1 MSRPPGA
8 GRVILSRRNLPVLAH
23 FASSNVLV
31 AFDYDGTL
39 APIAST
45 PAAARMRPTTRK
57 LLTRVARCYPC
68 VVISG
73 RRVHDLEALVRPV
86 PVWHLVG
93 DHGSESL
100 GTRRATSAHVREWV
114 ATLRRYVPRQNGL
127 VFEQKRNTLTVHY
140 RHVRDKTRLLELLAA
155 AVAQLRDARALYSPE
170 AINLL
175 PAKGANKGLALQQM
189 CQAFACDTAI
199 YVGDDDTDEDAF
211 GSAGPERLL
220 SIRVGAKQ
228 PSAAQYRL
236 RRQIDVDALLE
247 VLADLRATAREVRRP
262 ITRPRHPR

>member
-1 MSRPPGA
+1 MSHPPGG

-23 FASSNVLV
+23 FAASNVLV

-45 PAAARMRPTTRK
+45 PAAARMRPSTRK

-93 DHGSESL
+93 DHGSEPL
-100 GTRRATSAHVREWV
+100 GTRRTTSAHVREWV
-114 ATLRRYVPRQNGL
+114 AELTRQVPQQRGL
-127 VFEQKRNTLTVHY
+127 VFEQKRTTLTVHY
-140 RHVRDKTRLLELLAA
+140 RHVRDKGRLLEALAA
-155 AVAQLRDARALYSPE
+155 AVGRLHGARALYSPE

-175 PAKGANKGLALQQM
+175 PTNGTNKGLALRQM

-211 GSAGPERLL
+211 ASAGPERLL
-220 SIRVGAKQ
+220 SIRVGTKH

-236 RRQIDVDALLE
+236 RRQTDVDTLLE
-247 VLADLRATAREVRRP
+247 SLVALRGAARPLQRP
-262 ITRPRHPR
+262 ITRSRRSR

>member
-1 MSRPPGA
+1 MSRRTGG

-23 FASSNVLV
+23 FAASNVLV

-45 PAAARMRPTTRK
+45 PAAARMRPSTRK
-57 LLTRVARCYPC
+57 LLTRVARAYPC

-73 RRVHDLEALVRPV
+73 RRVHDLEARVRPV

-93 DHGSESL
+93 DHGSEPL
-100 GTRRATSAHVREWV
+100 GTQRATSAHVHEWV
-114 ATLRRYVPRQNGL
+114 AELKRHVPRQRGL

-140 RHVRDKTRLLELLAA
+140 RHARDKGRLLELLATA
-155 AVAQLRDARALYSPE
+155 IGHLRDARTLYSPE
-170 AINLL
+170 AINIL
-175 PAKGANKGLALQQM
+175 PANGANKGLALQQM

-199 YVGDDDTDEDAF
+199 YVGDDESDEDAF
-211 GSAGPERLL
+211 ASAGPEQLL
-220 SIRVGAKQ
+220 SIRVGTKH

-236 RRQIDVDALLE
+236 RRQTDVDGLLE
-247 VLADLRATAREVRRP
+247 LLLKLRGAREAPRP
-262 ITRPRHPR
+262 IRRSRRSR